1 MLHRLQTVDFDLLAV
16 RPEETLLDVGCGP
29 GNLLYRVRGRVR
41 RSVGLDLSAEALRA
55 ARVALQQRQ
64 AGPGDAQA
72 SFVLG
77 DGRRL
82 PFREASFDSIICTE
96 TLEHVADDGAVL
108 SELAR
113 VLKPGGRLA
122 VSVPDTLPE
131 VIQRRLAPWSGCW
144 PGGHLRI
151 YGRRT
156 ILQRIERAGLRP
168 YLKRW
173 RHSLEGIYWILL
185 YMIDSSPWLQTWADR
200 KLKDWRQRLKRKP
213 YSLFYHFFDD
223 VGNRF
228 LPKSAV
234 IYARKPPPTSSH
246 SASARAFSSGI
257 PGARH

>member
-16 RPEETLLDVGCGP
+16 PPEGTLLDVGCGP
-29 GNLLYRVRGRVR
+29 GSLLYRVRGRVR
-41 RSVGLDLSAEALRA
+41 QTVGLDLSEEALRE
-55 ARVALQQRQ
+55 ARTALQQGQ
-64 AGPGDAQA
+64 TATDAALA

-77 DGRRL
+77 DGTRL
-82 PFREASFDSIICTE
+82 PFREASFDSILCTE
-96 TLEHVADDGAVL
+96 TLEHVPDDAAVL

-131 VIQRRLAPWSGCW
+131 VVQRRLAPWSGCL

-156 ILQRIERAGLRP
+156 ILQRIEQAGLRP

-173 RHSLEGIYWILL
+173 RHSLEAIYWILL
-185 YMIDSSPWLQTWADR
+185 FMIDSSPWLQMWADR
-200 KLKDWRQRLKRKP
+200 KRKDWHQRLERKP

-223 VGNRF
+223 VGNHF
-228 LPKSAV
+228 VPKSVV
-234 IYARKPPPTSSH
+234 IYAMKPPAEDQPW
-246 SASARAFSSGI
+246 
-257 PGARH
+257 P

>member
-1 MLHRLQTVDFDLLAV
+1 MDFDLLAV

-55 ARVALQQRQ
+55 ARTTFQQRQ
-64 AGPGDAQA
+64 AGAGDAQA

-257 PGARH
+257 PAARQ